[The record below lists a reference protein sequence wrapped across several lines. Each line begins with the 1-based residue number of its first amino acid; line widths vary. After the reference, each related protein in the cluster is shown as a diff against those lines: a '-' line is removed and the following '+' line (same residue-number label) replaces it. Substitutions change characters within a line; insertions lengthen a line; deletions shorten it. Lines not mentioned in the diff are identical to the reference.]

1 MDPPHCFEA
10 LSAVILSNISLR
22 KIVYGII
29 SLLQSINSLMLIL
42 TDGFLH
48 LILGGELLDLTLGPA
63 QSLLQLLQH
72 SCQLQPHHRRH
83 ITLRR
88 QLGAPAHQLPAQ
100 LAQLFR
106 ICCIGQAGALGC
118 LLNAVLLVQV
128 GLGIREF

>member
-1 MDPPHCFEA
+1 MRLP
-10 LSAVILSNISLR
+10 I
-22 KIVYGII
+22 
-29 SLLQSINSLMLIL
+29 IL
-42 TDGFLH
+42 TYGFLH
-48 LILGGELLDLTLGPA
+48 LILGGKLLDLALGPA

-83 ITLRR
+83 IAVR

-106 ICCIGQAGALGC
+106 IGCIGQAGALGC